1 MNALLLTAM
10 NRENPNP
17 NIPEGRTTRSSG
29 IQLEWNPIMNSKD
42 TVLQKQMDITV
53 NIQLVIIRK
62 GSSNIIIIIFVH
74 RL

>member
-1 MNALLLTAM
+1 MFDIDEDEEERMNVLLSTAM

-42 TVLQKQMDITV
+42 TVLQK
-53 NIQLVIIRK
+53 
-62 GSSNIIIIIFVH
+62 
-74 RL
+74 